1 MKKLFILLLT
11 IFSAI
16 FCILPNLGAVVYAA
30 NDNFSVKSK
39 AAYLIDYGSG
49 EVIYAKNETE
59 RLPIA
64 SMTKLMLLN
73 LCFDKL
79 DEGEFGMTD
88 DVVVSAKAS
97 GMGGSQVFLDANRP
111 YKASELIKSIIVA
124 SANDASVAMAERLY
138 GSESACVD
146 EMNARAKEWGL
157 DDTLFSNCTGLP
169 KPTQYSCAK
178 DVAKML
184 SEVVKHDEY
193 FEYSKIWTDEIDHG
207 GRKTE
212 ITNTNKLVRFYEGC
226 DGGKTGYTAESGFCL
241 AGTAKRGNMRLIAVV
256 IKGESSKSRFAD
268 VSSAFNYG
276 FDNYSSKAALDDE
289 KELSVTAK
297 VEKGIKKDVKII
309 PENDVYVFSKK
320 NEKQDI
326 VIDFEPYNKIKAPI
340 KKGDKVGCL
349 IVYKNGVETG
359 RTNALAAETVNK
371 KTYFDYVRDVAR
383 SWTI

>member
-1 MKKLFILLLT
+1 M
-11 IFSAI
+11 
-16 FCILPNLGAVVYAA
+16 LPYSGAVVYAA
-30 NDNFSVKSK
+30 NDDFSVKAK
-39 AAYLIDYGSG
+39 AAYLVDYGSG

-79 DEGEFGMTD
+79 DEGEFAMTD
-88 DVVVSAKAS
+88 DVTVSAKAS
-97 GMGGSQVFLDANRP
+97 GMGGSQVFLDANKP

>member
-1 MKKLFILLLT
+1 MKKIFILLLT

-30 NDNFSVKSK
+30 NDDFSVKSK

>member
-1 MKKLFILLLT
+1 
-11 IFSAI
+11 
-16 FCILPNLGAVVYAA
+16 
-30 NDNFSVKSK
+30 
-39 AAYLIDYGSG
+39 
-49 EVIYAKNETE
+49 
-59 RLPIA
+59 
-64 SMTKLMLLN
+64 
-73 LCFDKL
+73 
-79 DEGEFGMTD
+79 
-88 DVVVSAKAS
+88 
-97 GMGGSQVFLDANRP
+97 MGGSQVFLDANKP

>member
-1 MKKLFILLLT
+1 MT
-11 IFSAI
+11 RSSIFSAI
-16 FCILPNLGAVVYAA
+16 FCILPNSGAVVYAA
-30 NDNFSVKSK
+30 NDDFSVKSK

-383 SWTI
+383 TWTI

>member
-30 NDNFSVKSK
+30 NDDFSVKSK

>member
-30 NDNFSVKSK
+30 NDDFSVKSK

-79 DEGEFGMTD
+79 DDGEFGMTD

-371 KTYFDYVRDVAR
+371 KTYFDYVRDVSR

>member
-16 FCILPNLGAVVYAA
+16 FCILPNFGAVVYAA
-30 NDNFSVKSK
+30 NDDFSVKSK

-268 VSSAFNYG
+268 ASSAFNYG

>member
-16 FCILPNLGAVVYAA
+16 FYILPNSGAVVYAA
-30 NDNFSVKSK
+30 NDDFSVKSK

-371 KTYFDYVRDVAR
+371 KTYFDYVKDVAR
-383 SWTI
+383 NWAV